1 MANTITIED
10 AVARMVNVGKIP
22 MGVSLL
28 DYLTAIV
35 RDAENKLEEARE
47 QELPHQ
53 EVQLLERCINAGTA
67 RYTLAG
73 ELLKHIQ
80 WELDTPPK
88 SSVLK
93 VSPESGN
100 TMQLELSSVAE
111 WASVNYGIDRF
122 DYEEL
127 SNQNRELPNTNAEK
141 SAEKVAKDGLSK
153 KLATRLYISL
163 AYLLEEFVAMKQTNT
178 KLFGSVENINVD
190 SVAEPLRLRALNFK
204 GADPKKSLDG
214 EEYAQFYSKESF
226 RSTIEVAIAMKKLFG
241 KN

>member
-28 DYLTAIV
+28 DHLDAIV
-35 RDAENKLEEARE
+35 SDAENKLEEAGE
-47 QELPHQ
+47 QELSSQ
-53 EVQLLERCINAGTA
+53 QIELLGLCVKNNA
-67 RYTLAG
+67 RKYTFAG

-88 SSVLK
+88 TSVLK

-100 TMQLELSSVAE
+100 TKQLELSSVTE
-111 WASVNYGIDRF
+111 WAIDNYGIDRF

-127 SNQNRELPNTNAEK
+127 SNQSRELPNTNTEK
-141 SAEKVAKDGLSK
+141 LAEKVAKEGLTAV
-153 KLATRLYISL
+153 LAKRLYITFAL
-163 AYLLEEFVAMKQTNT
+163 ALEELVSSKKNPTG
-178 KLFGSVENINVD
+178 FGTADDINVAQT
-190 SVAEPLRLRALNFK
+190 AESLYARTTN
-204 GADPKKSLDG
+204 PKNYDIEILKS
-214 EEYAQFYSKESF
+214 
-226 RSTIEVAIAMKKLFG
+226 RIEVAIAMKKMFG

>member
-28 DYLTAIV
+28 DHLDAIV
-35 RDAENKLEEARE
+35 SDAENKLEEAGE
-47 QELPHQ
+47 QELSSQ
-53 EVQLLERCINAGTA
+53 QIELLGLCVKNNA
-67 RYTLAG
+67 RKYTFAG

-88 SSVLK
+88 TSVLK

-100 TMQLELSSVAE
+100 TIQLELSSVTE

-127 SNQNRELPNTNAEK
+127 SNQNRELPNTNTEK
-141 SAEKVAKDGLSK
+141 LAEKVAKEGLTAV
-153 KLATRLYISL
+153 LAKRLYITFAL
-163 AYLLEEFVAMKQTNT
+163 ALEELVSSKKNLTG
-178 KLFGSVENINVD
+178 FGTADDINVAQT
-190 SVAEPLRLRALNFK
+190 AESLYARTTN
-204 GADPKKSLDG
+204 PKNYDIEILKS
-214 EEYAQFYSKESF
+214 
-226 RSTIEVAIAMKKLFG
+226 RIEVAIAMKKMFG

>member
-67 RYTLAG
+67 RYTFAG
-73 ELLKHIQ
+73 ELMNHIK
-80 WELDTPPK
+80 WELGTPPK

-93 VSPESGN
+93 LSPESGN

-111 WASVNYGIDRF
+111 WACINYGIDRF

-127 SNQNRELPNTNAEK
+127 SNQSRELSITRSEKKAEII
-141 SAEKVAKDGLSK
+141 AKDGLSE

-163 AYLLEEFVAMKQTNT
+163 AYLLEEFVSMKQADT

-190 SVAEPLRLRALNFK
+190 SLAEPLRLRALNFK
-204 GADPKKSLDG
+204 GAWLKKSLDG
-214 EEYAQFYSKESF
+214 EEYAKFYSKESF

>member
-28 DYLTAIV
+28 DHLDAIV
-35 RDAENKLEEARE
+35 SDAENKLEEAGE
-47 QELPHQ
+47 QELSSQ
-53 EVQLLERCINAGTA
+53 QIELLGLCVKNNA
-67 RYTLAG
+67 RKYTFAG

-88 SSVLK
+88 TSVLK

-100 TMQLELSSVAE
+100 TIQLELSSVTE

-127 SNQNRELPNTNAEK
+127 SNQNRELPNTNAET
-141 SAEKVAKDGLSK
+141 SAEKVAKDGLSE

-163 AYLLEEFVAMKQTNT
+163 AYLLEEFVSMKQADT

-190 SVAEPLRLRALNFK
+190 SLAEPLRLRALNFK
-204 GADPKKSLDG
+204 GAWLKKSLDG
-214 EEYAQFYSKESF
+214 EEYAKFYSKESF

>member
-22 MGVSLL
+22 IGVSLL
-28 DYLTAIV
+28 DHLDDIV
-35 RDAENKLEEARE
+35 KIAENKLEIARE
-47 QELPHQ
+47 LGVSNQ

-67 RYTLAG
+67 RYTFAG
-73 ELLKHIQ
+73 ELMNHIK

-100 TMQLELSSVAE
+100 TKQLELSSVTE

-127 SNQNRELPNTNAEK
+127 SNQNRELPNTNTEK
-141 SAEKVAKDGLSK
+141 LAEKVAKEGLTAV
-153 KLATRLYISL
+153 LAKRLYITFAL
-163 AYLLEEFVAMKQTNT
+163 ALEELVSSKKNPTG
-178 KLFGSVENINVD
+178 FGTADDINVAQT
-190 SVAEPLRLRALNFK
+190 AESLYARTTS
-204 GADPKKSLDG
+204 PKNYDIEILKS
-214 EEYAQFYSKESF
+214 
-226 RSTIEVAIAMKKLFG
+226 RIEVAIAMKKQFG

>member
-28 DYLTAIV
+28 DYLGAIV
-35 RDAENKLEEARE
+35 NDAENKLEEARE
-47 QELPHQ
+47 QELSSQ
-53 EVQLLERCINAGTA
+53 QIELLGLCVKNNA
-67 RYTLAG
+67 RKYTFAG

-111 WASVNYGIDRF
+111 WASVYYGIDRF

-127 SNQNRELPNTNAEK
+127 SNQSRELPNTNTE
-141 SAEKVAKDGLSK
+141 
-153 KLATRLYISL
+153 KLAEIIAKEGLTAVLAKRLYITFAL
-163 AYLLEEFVAMKQTNT
+163 ALEELVASKKNPTG
-178 KLFGSVENINVD
+178 FGTADDINVAQT
-190 SVAEPLRLRALNFK
+190 AESLYARTTN
-204 GADPKKSLDG
+204 PKNYDIEILKS
-214 EEYAQFYSKESF
+214 
-226 RSTIEVAIAMKKLFG
+226 RIEVAIAMKKLFG

>member
-28 DYLTAIV
+28 DYLDAIV
-35 RDAENKLEEARE
+35 NDAENKLEEARE

-80 WELDTPPK
+80 WELETPPK

>member
-67 RYTLAG
+67 RYTFAG
-73 ELLKHIQ
+73 ELKAHIE
-80 WELDTPPK
+80 WELATPLK
-88 SSVLK
+88 TSVLK

-100 TMQLELSSVAE
+100 TKQLELSSVTE
-111 WASVNYGIDRF
+111 WARVHYGIDRF

-127 SNQNRELPNTNAEK
+127 SNQSRELPNTNAEK
-141 SAEKVAKDGLSK
+141 SAEKVAKEGLTAV
-153 KLATRLYISL
+153 LAKRLYITFAL
-163 AYLLEEFVAMKQTNT
+163 ALEELVSSKKNPTG
-178 KLFGSVENINVD
+178 FGTADDINVAQT
-190 SVAEPLRLRALNFK
+190 AESLYARTTS
-204 GADPKKSLDG
+204 PKNYDIEILKS
-214 EEYAQFYSKESF
+214 
-226 RSTIEVAIAMKKLFG
+226 RIEVAIAMKKQFG

>member
-28 DYLTAIV
+28 DYLDAIV
-35 RDAENKLEEARE
+35 NDAENKLEEARE

>member
-22 MGVSLL
+22 MGVPLL
-28 DYLTAIV
+28 DYLDAIV
-35 RDAENKLEEARE
+35 SDAENKLEEAKE
-47 QELPHQ
+47 QEVSNQ

-67 RYTLAG
+67 RYTFAG
-73 ELLKHIQ
+73 ELLKHIE
-80 WELDTPPK
+80 WELDTSPK
-88 SSVLK
+88 TSVLK

-111 WASVNYGIDRF
+111 WASVYYGIDRF

-127 SNQNRELPNTNAEK
+127 SNQSRELPNTNTEKFAEII
-141 SAEKVAKDGLSK
+141 AKDGLSK

-204 GADPKKSLDG
+204 GADPKRSLDG
-214 EEYAQFYSKESF
+214 EEYAQFYSKESL

>member
-28 DYLTAIV
+28 DYLDAIV

-80 WELDTPPK
+80 WELETPPK

-127 SNQNRELPNTNAEK
+127 SNQNRELPNTNTEK
-141 SAEKVAKDGLSK
+141 LAEKVAKEGLTAV
-153 KLATRLYISL
+153 LAKRLYITFAL
-163 AYLLEEFVAMKQTNT
+163 ALEELVSSKKNPTG
-178 KLFGSVENINVD
+178 FGTADDINVAQT
-190 SVAEPLRLRALNFK
+190 AESLYARTTS
-204 GADPKKSLDG
+204 PKNYDIEILKS
-214 EEYAQFYSKESF
+214 
-226 RSTIEVAIAMKKLFG
+226 RIEIAIAMKKLFG

>member
-28 DYLTAIV
+28 DHLDDIV
-35 RDAENKLEEARE
+35 KIAENKLEEAGE
-47 QELPHQ
+47 QELSSQ
-53 EVQLLERCINAGTA
+53 QIELLGLCVKNNA
-67 RYTLAG
+67 RKYTFAG

-88 SSVLK
+88 PSVLK

-100 TMQLELSSVAE
+100 TIQLELSSVTE

-127 SNQNRELPNTNAEK
+127 SNQSRELPNTNTEK
-141 SAEKVAKDGLSK
+141 LAEKVAKEGLTAV
-153 KLATRLYISL
+153 LAKRLYITFAL
-163 AYLLEEFVAMKQTNT
+163 ALEELVSSKKNQTGLVQRT
-178 KLFGSVENINVD
+178 TLMWLR
-190 SVAEPLRLRALNFK
+190 PL
-204 GADPKKSLDG
+204 SLCMR
-214 EEYAQFYSKESF
+214 ELLTLK
-226 RSTIEVAIAMKKLFG
+226 TMI
-241 KN
+241 

>member
-28 DYLTAIV
+28 DYLDAIV

-80 WELDTPPK
+80 WELETPPK

-127 SNQNRELPNTNAEK
+127 SNQNRELPNTNTEK
-141 SAEKVAKDGLSK
+141 LAEKVAKEGLTAV
-153 KLATRLYISL
+153 LAKRLYITFAL
-163 AYLLEEFVAMKQTNT
+163 ALEELVSSKKNPTG
-178 KLFGSVENINVD
+178 FGTADDINVAQT
-190 SVAEPLRLRALNFK
+190 AESLYARTTS
-204 GADPKKSLDG
+204 PKNYDIEILKS
-214 EEYAQFYSKESF
+214 
-226 RSTIEVAIAMKKLFG
+226 RIEVAIAMKKLFG

>member
-28 DYLTAIV
+28 DYLGAIV
-35 RDAENKLEEARE
+35 NDAENKLEEARE
-47 QELPHQ
+47 QELSSQ
-53 EVQLLERCINAGTA
+53 QIELLGLCVKNNA
-67 RYTLAG
+67 RKYTFAG

-111 WASVNYGIDRF
+111 WASVYYGIDRF

-127 SNQNRELPNTNAEK
+127 SNQSRELPNTNTEKLAEK
-141 SAEKVAKDGLSK
+141 IAKEGLTAV
-153 KLATRLYISL
+153 LAKRLYITFAL
-163 AYLLEEFVAMKQTNT
+163 ALEELVASKKNPTG
-178 KLFGSVENINVD
+178 FGTADDINVAQT
-190 SVAEPLRLRALNFK
+190 AESLYARTTN
-204 GADPKKSLDG
+204 PKNYDIEILKS
-214 EEYAQFYSKESF
+214 
-226 RSTIEVAIAMKKLFG
+226 RIEVAITMKKLFG

>member
-22 MGVSLL
+22 IGVSLL
-28 DYLTAIV
+28 DHLDDIV
-35 RDAENKLEEARE
+35 KIAENKLEIARE
-47 QELPHQ
+47 LGVSNQ

-67 RYTLAG
+67 RYTFAG
-73 ELLKHIQ
+73 ELMNHIK

-100 TMQLELSSVAE
+100 TKQLELSSVTE

-127 SNQNRELPNTNAEK
+127 SNQSRELPNTNAEK
-141 SAEKVAKDGLSK
+141 SAEKVAKEGLTAV
-153 KLATRLYISL
+153 LAKRLYITFAL
-163 AYLLEEFVAMKQTNT
+163 ALEELVSSKKNPTG
-178 KLFGSVENINVD
+178 FGTADDINVAQT
-190 SVAEPLRLRALNFK
+190 AESLYARTTS
-204 GADPKKSLDG
+204 PKNYDIEILKS
-214 EEYAQFYSKESF
+214 
-226 RSTIEVAIAMKKLFG
+226 RIEIAIAMKKLFG

>member
-28 DYLTAIV
+28 DYLDAIV
-35 RDAENKLEEARE
+35 SDAENKLEEAKE

-53 EVQLLERCINAGTA
+53 EVQLLEKWVNTSTC
-67 RYTLAG
+67 RYTFAG
-73 ELLKHIQ
+73 ELIAHIE
-80 WELDTPPK
+80 WELATPLK
-88 SSVLK
+88 TSVLK

-111 WASVNYGIDRF
+111 WASVYYGIDRF

-127 SNQNRELPNTNAEK
+127 SNQSRELPNTNTEKFAEII
-141 SAEKVAKDGLSK
+141 AKDGLSK

>member
-28 DYLTAIV
+28 DHLDDIV
-35 RDAENKLEEARE
+35 KIAENKLEIARE
-47 QELPHQ
+47 LGVSNQ

-67 RYTLAG
+67 RYIFAG
-73 ELLKHIQ
+73 ELMNHIE

-100 TMQLELSSVAE
+100 TKQLELSSVAE
-111 WASVNYGIDRF
+111 WASDNYGIERF

-127 SNQNRELPNTNAEK
+127 SNQNRELPNTNAET
-141 SAEKVAKDGLSK
+141 SAEKVVKDGLSK

>member
-28 DYLTAIV
+28 DYLDAIV
-35 RDAENKLEEARE
+35 NDAENKLEEARE

-80 WELDTPPK
+80 WELETPPK

-141 SAEKVAKDGLSK
+141 SAEKVAKDGL
-153 KLATRLYISL
+153 T
-163 AYLLEEFVAMKQTNT
+163 V
-178 KLFGSVENINVD
+178 
-190 SVAEPLRLRALNFK
+190 
-204 GADPKKSLDG
+204 
-214 EEYAQFYSKESF
+214 SF
-226 RSTIEVAIAMKKLFG
+226 RCALGRRCRIRPMQNRMRVCFSSG
-241 KN
+241 Q